1 MASQITNYKC
11 PACTGPLHYE
21 GASGRLECEYCGS
34 SFGVT
39 EIEDLYAEKIEEA
52 EAAAAVLQ
60 AEEPE
65 EEYDMPDGSG
75 SWESNANS
83 DWGEEAANMKAYN
96 CPSCG
101 AELICDISTAATSC
115 PYCGNPTIIPGN
127 FSGALKPDYIIPFKL
142 DKMAAINAL
151 AKYYKGK
158 KFLPKAFADTNHLDD
173 ITGVYV
179 PFWLYDGEAY
189 ADMYFRATRVHTHT
203 TRRERITTTDHFRLR
218 RAGSLKFEKIPVDAS
233 KKMPD
238 THMDA
243 IEPYDYSELR
253 PFSTAYMPGFLADKF
268 DMSADECAERADQR
282 AENSTVSVIS
292 STTGGFTTV
301 LPESRNVR
309 LKRGEVKYALLPVWM
324 LSTRWKGQSFLFAMN
339 GQTGKL
345 IGDLPVDKGRYWA
358 WFAGIA
364 APIAAVLAALLLL

>member
-34 SFGVT
+34 SFSVT

-101 AELICDISTAATSC
+101 AELICDINTAATSC

>member
-101 AELICDISTAATSC
+101 AELICDINTAATSC

-158 KFLPKAFADTNHLDD
+158 KLLPKAFADTNHLDD

-203 TRRERITTTDHFRLR
+203 TRKERITTTDHFRLR

-309 LKRGEVKYALLPVWM
+309 LKRGEVKYALLPVGM
-324 LSTRWKGQSFLFAMN
+324 LST
-339 GQTGKL
+339 
-345 IGDLPVDKGRYWA
+345 
-358 WFAGIA
+358 
-364 APIAAVLAALLLL
+364 

>member
-101 AELICDISTAATSC
+101 AELICDINTAATSC

>member
-101 AELICDISTAATSC
+101 AELICDINTAATSC

-189 ADMYFRATRVHTHT
+189 ADMYFHATRVHTHT
-203 TRRERITTTDHFRLR
+203 TRKERITTTDHFRLR

>member
-101 AELICDISTAATSC
+101 AELICDINTAATSC

-189 ADMYFRATRVHTHT
+189 ADMYFHATRVHTHT
-203 TRRERITTTDHFRLR
+203 TRKERITTTDHFRLR

-238 THMDA
+238 AHMDA

>member
-21 GASGRLECEYCGS
+21 GTSGKLECEYCGS
-34 SFGVT
+34 SFGVA
-39 EIEDLYAEKIEEA
+39 EIEELYAEKIEDA
-52 EAAAAVLQ
+52 EAAAAAAQ

-65 EEYDMPDGSG
+65 EEYEMPDGSG
-75 SWESNANS
+75 SWASDAGS

-101 AELICDISTAATSC
+101 AELICDINTAATSC

-127 FSGALKPDYIIPFKL
+127 FAGALKPDYIIPFKL

-158 KFLPKAFADTNHLDD
+158 KFLPKAFADTNHLDE

-179 PFWLYDGEAY
+179 PFWLYDGEAF

-203 TRRERITTTDHFRLR
+203 TRKERITITEHYRLR

-282 AENSTVSVIS
+282 AENSTVSVMNT
-292 STTGGFTTV
+292 TTGGFTTV
-301 LPESRNVR
+301 LPESKNVR
-309 LKRGEVKYALLPVWM
+309 LKRGGVKYALLPVWM

-345 IGDLPVDKGRYWA
+345 IGDLPVDKSRYWA

-364 APIAAVLAALLLL
+364 APLAAVLAALLLF

>member
-1 MASQITNYKC
+1 MASRITNYKC

-65 EEYDMPDGSG
+65 EEYNMPDGSG
-75 SWESNANS
+75 SWESSANS

-101 AELICDISTAATSC
+101 AELICDINTAATSC
-115 PYCGNPTIIPGN
+115 PYCGNPTILPGN
-127 FSGALKPDYIIPFKL
+127 FAGALKPDYIIPFKL

-158 KFLPKAFADTNHLDD
+158 KLLPKAFADTNHLDE

-282 AENSTVSVIS
+282 AENSTVSVIN

>member
-101 AELICDISTAATSC
+101 AELICDINTAATSC

-364 APIAAVLAALLLL
+364 APIAAVLAALLL